1 MGYGREIFEFVLNG
15 REILAGFSTKW
26 AGNLGLH
33 VGDEPKKV
41 AQNRQNLC
49 DFLGL
54 NGLKFMTQTHS
65 DIVKILRHKDDEL
78 GECDAVI
85 TALKGVGICVM
96 VADCSP
102 ILLCDLAS
110 GVIASIHAGRAGV
123 LSKIVTKTINAMH
136 SEFGTKI
143 SDIKAF
149 VGVNI
154 KGSCY
159 EIGQLDLGDFN
170 KYKKGLN
177 FDMNLALKDEF
188 NALNV
193 TNLHF
198 DERCSCCDEN
208 FFSYRKERDTGR
220 FAGVIALR
228 GRLGL

>member
-1 MGYGREIFEFVLNG
+1 MGDGREIFEFVLKR

-33 VGDEPKKV
+33 VGDEPKNV

-49 DFLGL
+49 EFLGL
-54 NGLKFMTQTHS
+54 KELKFMTQTHS

-85 TALKGVGICVM
+85 TALRGVGICVM

-102 ILLCDLAS
+102 VLLCDLVS
-110 GVIASIHAGRAGV
+110 GVVACIHAGRAGV
-123 LSKIVTKTINAMH
+123 VSKIVTKTIALMQAK
-136 SEFGTKI
+136 FGTKP
-143 SDIKAF
+143 SDITAF
-149 VGVNI
+149 IGVNI

-159 EIGQLDLGDFN
+159 EIGQLDLDEFN
-170 KYKKGLN
+170 KYKNGQN

-188 NALNV
+188 NALGV

-208 FFSYRKERDTGR
+208 FFSYRKERNTGR
-220 FAGVIALR
+220 FAGVVALR
-228 GRLGL
+228 G